1 MAGKAFDKPYPSQ
14 FDKVKEIT
22 DKLEAGIQA
31 LFESEAFK
39 NYLKTLSKFHD
50 YSLNNTILIAMQKP
64 DDGRRERWFVLFKR
78 VPTRRNTIGEL
89 VELKNKMY

>member
-1 MAGKAFDKPYPSQ
+1 MNPGKERRKPMAEKKPDKAYPSQ

-39 NYLKTLSKFHD
+39 NYLKTLVSNLTKLSK
-50 YSLNNTILIAMQKP
+50 
-64 DDGRRERWFVLFKR
+64 
-78 VPTRRNTIGEL
+78 
-89 VELKNKMY
+89 

>member
-31 LFESEAFK
+31 LFEITGFW
-39 NYLKTLSKFHD
+39 
-50 YSLNNTILIAMQKP
+50 
-64 DDGRRERWFVLFKR
+64 R
-78 VPTRRNTIGEL
+78 TIGG
-89 VELKNKMY
+89 LKY

>member
-1 MAGKAFDKPYPSQ
+1 MPEKKDKAYPSQ

-39 NYLKTLSKFHD
+39 QYD
-50 YSLNNTILIAMQKP
+50 P
-64 DDGRRERWFVLFKR
+64 DRHAEAGCHLGCRIHCLAEELRQAGTEGRDRDPDPCSDAL
-78 VPTRRNTIGEL
+78 
-89 VELKNKMY
+89 